1 MSELAPVARRATLRS
16 MLLRLERAI
25 VFVDLE
31 TTGLDPEKD
40 RIIEIGLV
48 RVEPDGTRT
57 QLVERVDPG
66 VDIPEQATRVH
77 GIRTEEVRGLF
88 GKPRFGKIAGRLLD
102 FIGDADLGG
111 FNSMQFDLPL
121 LEHECA
127 RHQVPWS
134 LAGRHQVDAKIIFN
148 VKETSWDRFL
158 MGPRNLTAAL
168 RHFCGRE
175 LEGAHSAGADADAAV
190 DVLLAQLAR
199 YPDLPRDVPGLHE
212 FCVRA
217 RQMVET

>member
-1 MSELAPVARRATLRS
+1 
-16 MLLRLERAI
+16 
-25 VFVDLE
+25 
-31 TTGLDPEKD
+31 
-40 RIIEIGLV
+40 
-48 RVEPDGTRT
+48 
-57 QLVERVDPG
+57 
-66 VDIPEQATRVH
+66 
-77 GIRTEEVRGLF
+77 
-88 GKPRFGKIAGRLLD
+88 
-102 FIGDADLGG
+102 DADLGG